1 MCGGIQK
8 MKIKLMTKKIMV
20 SCTRKYLHLPWM
32 ALVFIFSAI
41 LVRSS
46 IYFDVLNQFEAIKK
60 MHQVFKFQ

>member
-1 MCGGIQK
+1 
-8 MKIKLMTKKIMV
+8 MTKKIMV
-20 SCTRKYLHLPWM
+20 SCTRKYLHLPWI

-46 IYFDVLNQFEAIKK
+46 IYFDVLNQFETIKK